1 MQALRDALVWSQPPA
16 AREPRSLFAVA
27 FAPAGVLLGFV
38 AAIALVTLVSA
49 DSDLQGAFGAI
60 ALVWLAAHQVPVS
73 IADIA
78 LGALPLVPTALL
90 MWFVARL
97 SAQAACTRAT
107 GRQLR
112 QVLAA
117 AMGGPLVITMILLA
131 TAKDAAT
138 VVPLNAPAPAPA
150 LAWVTGVHLVASG
163 LGVLWSRREAVAQAL
178 PAWGPCA
185 AQLGVRSGLWLFTI
199 SAALTVLNMVA
210 HWGKLS
216 AGFDV
221 GSGGVG
227 LFGVLVMSL
236 LYLPNVIVAG
246 VDVLLGATVR
256 FGGTSVQLAHA
267 QIGQLPLL
275 PSFTPLTSW
284 HFGRA
289 AFVALLVPAAVGA
302 WLGSQCAAKTQSVT
316 ASARCAVCAAAFA
329 ASLVCVVSAAACGRV
344 GVIGQWSVNVLLL
357 WLLAFAL
364 LALPAVVVAV
374 AATAPAALRGK
385 PAPTVVISPA
395 RDQNT
400 WEDPAEE
407 HDPAQDETALDAADE
422 RKDANSAC
430 EPDSAEPQTACETLG
445 DLEKQE
451 PAAEGDESAE

>member
-1 MQALRDALVWSQPPA
+1 LQALRDALLWSQPRA

-38 AAIALVTLVSA
+38 AALSLVTLVSA

-60 ALVWLAAHQVPVS
+60 ALVWLAVHQVPVS
-73 IADIA
+73 IADIT

-97 SAQAACTRAT
+97 SAQAASTRAT

-163 LGVLWSRREAVAQAL
+163 LGVLWSRREAVADVL
-178 PAWGPCA
+178 PAWGPRALRVGARCA
-185 AQLGVRSGLWLFTI
+185 LWLFTI
-199 SAALTVLNMVA
+199 SAALTILNMVA
-210 HWGKLS
+210 HWGRLS
-216 AGFDV
+216 AGFDA
-221 GSGGVG
+221 GSSVVG
-227 LFGVLVMSL
+227 LFGVLVISL
-236 LYLPNVIVAG
+236 LYLPNVMVAG

-256 FGGTSVQLAHA
+256 FGGTSVQLVHA

-275 PSFTPLTSW
+275 PSFTPLVSW
-284 HFGRA
+284 HFGEA

-302 WLGSQCAAKTQSVT
+302 WLGSQCADKEQSVT
-316 ASARCAVCAAAFA
+316 VSARCSVCAAAFA
-329 ASLVCVVSAAACGRV
+329 ASLVCVVSASVCGRV
-344 GVIGQWSVNVLLL
+344 GVIGQWSVNVLML
-357 WLLAFAL
+357 WSLAFAL
-364 LALPAVVVAV
+364 LAIPAVVVAV
-374 AATAPAALRGK
+374 AVTAPAALRSK
-385 PAPTVVISPA
+385 PVPTVVISPA
-395 RDQNT
+395 RDQNA
-400 WEDPAEE
+400 WVDPAEE
-407 HDPAQDETALDAADE
+407 PDVAEDAMAGEVIDDRKDPSSVCESEQAASEAACEAAAD
-422 RKDANSAC
+422 
-430 EPDSAEPQTACETLG
+430 LG
-445 DLEKQE
+445 KEE
-451 PAAEGDESAE
+451 PAAKGDEPPE